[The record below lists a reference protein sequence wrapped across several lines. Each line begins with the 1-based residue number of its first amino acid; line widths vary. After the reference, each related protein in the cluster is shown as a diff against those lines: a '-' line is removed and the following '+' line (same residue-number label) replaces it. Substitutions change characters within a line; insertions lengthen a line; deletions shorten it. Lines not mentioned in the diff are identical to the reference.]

1 MTTALLLRQ
10 LATLLD
16 AGLPV
21 ARALQELDDPLGRL
35 PLKEK
40 DALLRRIT
48 FSADLGLPL
57 AQTLSDMAE
66 RIDQRAEVERELES
80 AFAAPRATARLML
93 WLPLLSLA
101 VAQLAGL
108 GPFQTLARNGL
119 AQASVGAGTLLL
131 AAGWFAMRHM
141 IAKRQPNRADEGEL
155 LDLFADTLLSG
166 LSTNDCFELAAAHL
180 DEVRASVSLGSREG
194 AASTEA
200 ADRDR
205 LRQFGEARRLM
216 DFAFANG
223 VRLRSLLLATA
234 SAQRAQSRAAQREA
248 IERLSVQLMIPLGL
262 VVLPAFVLIGV
273 LPVAIGMLTRG

>member
-1 MTTALLLRQ
+1 MTNSLLLRQ

-21 ARALQELDDPLGRL
+21 ARALQELEAPLGRL
-35 PLKEK
+35 PLEEKE
-40 DALLRRIT
+40 ALLRRIT

-57 AQTLSDMAE
+57 VQTLSDMAQ

-108 GPFQTLARNGL
+108 SPFQTLARNGL
-119 AQASVGAGTLLL
+119 AQASVGAGALLL
-131 AAGWFAMRHM
+131 ATGWFAMRHM
-141 IAKRQPNRADEGEL
+141 IAKRQPNRVDEGEL

-180 DEVRASVSLGSREG
+180 DGVRASAPSVDRGR

-200 ADRDR
+200 ADRNR
-205 LRQFGEARRLM
+205 LWQFGEARRLM

-234 SAQRAQSRAAQREA
+234 AEHRAQSMAAQREA

-273 LPVAIGMLTRG
+273 LPVAIGMFTRD

>member
-21 ARALQELDDPLGRL
+21 ARALKELDGPLGRL
-35 PLKEK
+35 PREEK

-57 AQTLSDMAE
+57 VQSLSDMAE

-108 GPFQTLARNGL
+108 SPFQTLARNGL
-119 AQASVGAGTLLL
+119 AQASVGAGALLL

-141 IAKRQPNRADEGEL
+141 IAKRQPNRVDEGEL

-166 LSTNDCFELAAAHL
+166 LSTNDCFELAVAHL
-180 DEVRASVSLGSREG
+180 DEVRAAVPLGSRER

-216 DFAFANG
+216 DFAFVNG

-234 SAQRAQSRAAQREA
+234 SAHRAQSRAAQREA

-273 LPVAIGMLTRG
+273 LPVAIGLLTRG